1 MVKPLLDSIYNT
13 RGDIEMKLIMEGWR
27 GFLTETQMSVFH
39 GNSKKFSK
47 FDPRKTNEFGFH
59 FGFDPKQAAHRIS
72 NNGFLYEVMVVY
84 RHPVEMPDF
93 GRWTLRDI
101 ASELGTP
108 EEEIKKLEILAA
120 ERAKESGGSM
130 RVEQNVLTGALLKDA
145 GYDAIHYVN
154 RGEGGGQALIIWDPS
169 QIIIKEI
176 KKL

>member
-1 MVKPLLDSIYNT
+1 
-13 RGDIEMKLIMEGWR
+13 MEDGPS
-27 GFLTETQMSVFH
+27 EISPA
-39 GNSKKFSK
+39 NSA
-47 FDPRKTNEFGFH
+47 P
-59 FGFDPKQAAHRIS
+59 
-72 NNGFLYEVMVVY
+72 
-84 RHPVEMPDF
+84 
-93 GRWTLRDI
+93 
-101 ASELGTP
+101 P